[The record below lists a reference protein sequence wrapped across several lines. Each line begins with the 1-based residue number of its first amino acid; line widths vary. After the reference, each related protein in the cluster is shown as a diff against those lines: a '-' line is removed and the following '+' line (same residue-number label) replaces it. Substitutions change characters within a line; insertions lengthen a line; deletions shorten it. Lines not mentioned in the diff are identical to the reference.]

1 MDGVETE
8 GEVVVCV
15 SEGRLVLSEAND
27 GLLQAVRRFGASIVF
42 CHGVAGRSDQ
52 LMGGASLYSRPRES
66 PLSKESVR
74 ERIMN
79 IFAYFIQYKGIIY
92 SQSLVVPRIFRH
104 VTRTT

>member
-27 GLLQAVRRFGASIVF
+27 GLLQAVRGFGASIVF

-66 PLSKESVR
+66 PLSKESER
-74 ERIMN
+74 ENYEYI
-79 IFAYFIQYKGIIY
+79 YLLYSIQRNY
-92 SQSLVVPRIFRH
+92 L
-104 VTRTT
+104 